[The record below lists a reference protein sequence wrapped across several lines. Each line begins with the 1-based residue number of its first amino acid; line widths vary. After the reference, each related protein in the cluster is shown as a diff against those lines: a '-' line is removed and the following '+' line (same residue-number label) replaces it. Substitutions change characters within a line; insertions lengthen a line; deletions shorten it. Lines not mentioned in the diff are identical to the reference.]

1 MDSRLSSKKVKSFVI
16 RMTDMSVA
24 NRGVDLGDGVAPN
37 ETANFTDP
45 QQTSVQFED
54 NSVETVDDGV
64 VPNVT
69 VNFTDPQQWSE
80 QFEDD
85 SVDASD
91 VSTVVSKPPSSVSPS
106 PVTSSVIVASQPPVK
121 QTEPVEPPFPVDFS
135 STENSLRTYIFL
147 ADKKG
152 AAKVLSRPQLVGLA
166 AGLTYP
172 EELNPLV
179 EPSNQR
185 NEDPDVVAFKVW
197 APSHRDAVVTVC
209 RTGDSAVRH
218 LHWRGSQTRHCC
230 RSFSHTRMPVLR
242 YRPYRETDIATHT
255 RAAVFTSEEQDSLI
269 DQFTKDLENRA
280 LLQEIIKAD
289 ANTVCCLS

>member
-1 MDSRLSSKKVKSFVI
+1 MD
-16 RMTDMSVA
+16 VA
-24 NRGVDLGDGVAPN
+24 NGGVDVGDGVALN
-37 ETANFTDP
+37 ATAAPAGP
-45 QQTSVQFED
+45 QNTSVE
-54 NSVETVDDGV
+54 
-64 VPNVT
+64 
-69 VNFTDPQQWSE
+69 
-80 QFEDD
+80 FEDD
-85 SVDASD
+85 SVDASG
-91 VSTVVSKPPSSVSPS
+91 VPTVDSKPPSSVSPS

-172 EELNPLV
+172 EELSPLV
-179 EPSNQR
+179 ETSDER
-185 NEDPDVVAFKVW
+185 NKDPDVVAYKVW

-209 RTGDSAVRH
+209 RTGDSAVRY

-230 RSFSHTRMPVLR
+230 RSFFHTRLSVLR
-242 YRPYRETDIATHT
+242 YRPNRETESSTHT

-269 DQFTKDLENRA
+269 DEFTKDFEDKKSLM
-280 LLQEIIKAD
+280 EILKAD
-289 ANTVCCLS
+289 ANAVCCLS